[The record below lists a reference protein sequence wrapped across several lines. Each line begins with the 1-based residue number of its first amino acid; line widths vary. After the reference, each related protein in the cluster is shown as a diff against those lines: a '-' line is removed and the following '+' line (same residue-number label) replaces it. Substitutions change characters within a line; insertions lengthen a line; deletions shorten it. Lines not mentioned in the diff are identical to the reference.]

1 MKNERNW
8 TKQINKLLTLVLF
21 TIGLFVS
28 LSITLQAQVSSVPTS
43 QDSVTRAD
51 DEALRAACAEAVQE
65 LKAARKLLAA
75 QGIEIEKQKELLKL
89 EEEIIAKLKNINVLS
104 ESEKAE
110 MRNALLARD
119 RQISSLE
126 LANAVLKKRKISFW
140 KVVKISIVA
149 GAAGLVAGKVLK

>member
-8 TKQINKLLTLVLF
+8 TKQINKLLTLVLI

-89 EEEIIAKLKNINVLS
+89 EEEIIAKLKNINALS
-104 ESEKAE
+104 EAEKAE

-149 GAAGLVAGKVLK
+149 GAAGLVVGKVLK

>member
-1 MKNERNW
+1 M
-8 TKQINKLLTLVLF
+8 
-21 TIGLFVS
+21 
-28 LSITLQAQVSSVPTS
+28 SSVPTS

-75 QGIEIEKQKELLKL
+75 QGIENEKQKELLKL
-89 EEEIIAKLKNINVLS
+89 EEEIIAKLKNINALS
-104 ESEKAE
+104 EAEKAE

-126 LANAVLKKRKISFW
+126 LANTVLKKRKISFW

-149 GAAGLVAGKVLK
+149 GAAGLIVGKILK